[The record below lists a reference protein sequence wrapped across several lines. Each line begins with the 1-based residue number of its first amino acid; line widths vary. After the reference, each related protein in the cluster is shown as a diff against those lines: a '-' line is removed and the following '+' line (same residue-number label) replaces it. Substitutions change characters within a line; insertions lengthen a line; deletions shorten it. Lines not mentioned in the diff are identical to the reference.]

1 MCSVSKACKNFER
14 IPTLLVYHN
23 YLTLSSVYTFIFTE
37 LCICMAGLG
46 EGWVKVIWE
55 LCYGL
60 VGLRG
65 ARGFG

>member
-46 EGWVKVIWE
+46 EGYVRAWWG
-55 LCYGL
+55 C
-60 VGLRG
+60 VGRG
-65 ARGFG
+65 VLADALGIG